1 MTDMPSMLPPL
12 TWEAFANTWGW
23 RPVWDAVIV
32 LLLAGYVW
40 GLVTARRRGEPGA
53 HPARVVSFVTGLA
66 VLFVTLNSAVDVY
79 AMALF
84 WDHMV
89 EHLLLIMVV
98 PALLVAGHPITVLRA
113 ALAGP
118 GRARLDA
125 FLHTRP
131 VKVLTHPLTT
141 VAIYSAVIVGTHLT
155 SFMDVMATHMWVMTA
170 EQVLYLV
177 SGYLFLLPLIG
188 AEPIAWNLPH
198 LFRVALLLFAMT
210 PDTVVG
216 IVLLQSN
223 QNLFPLM
230 HAAHPDWAPS
240 AVRDQQIGGALMWAA
255 GDGIMM
261 FLAVAVV
268 VALIAN
274 PRRGAVIGTWLE
286 GVRRRELAAHVAQG
300 DPREAGFDDDADVD
314 DDDAVLEAYN
324 RMLQRL
330 NRHPD

>member
-1 MTDMPSMLPPL
+1 
-12 TWEAFANTWGW
+12 
-23 RPVWDAVIV
+23 
-32 LLLAGYVW
+32 
-40 GLVTARRRGEPGA
+40 
-53 HPARVVSFVTGLA
+53 
-66 VLFVTLNSAVDVY
+66 
-79 AMALF
+79 
-84 WDHMV
+84 
-89 EHLLLIMVV
+89 
-98 PALLVAGHPITVLRA
+98 
-113 ALAGP
+113 
-118 GRARLDA
+118 
-125 FLHTRP
+125 
-131 VKVLTHPLTT
+131 
-141 VAIYSAVIVGTHLT
+141 
-155 SFMDVMATHMWVMTA
+155 
-170 EQVLYLV
+170 
-177 SGYLFLLPLIG
+177 
-188 AEPIAWNLPH
+188 
-198 LFRVALLLFAMT
+198 MT

-216 IVLLQSN
+216 IVLLQSD

-255 GDGIMM
+255 GDGIRM